1 MSVIQLILVA
11 FAVFAVSRV
20 VIRFRRG
27 GLPIVHLVLWTLFW
41 SATIVVALRPSTTS
55 RVASA
60 LGVGRGADVVVYLA
74 LVLVFYLLF
83 RSFGRIEELERQ
95 ITRVV
100 RAAALRELEEEMS
113 KRPPPVPRPPPPPP
127 S

>member
-1 MSVIQLILVA
+1 MSVIQLVLVA
-11 FAVFAVSRV
+11 FAFFALSRV
-20 VIRFRRG
+20 VMRFRRG
-27 GLPIVHLVLWTLFW
+27 GLPLVHLVLWFLFW
-41 SATIVVALRPSTTS
+41 SATIVVALRPNTSS
-55 RVASA
+55 RVAA
-60 LGVGRGADVVVYLA
+60 FLGVGRGADVVVYLA

-100 RAAALRELEEEMS
+100 RAAALRDLEDDLAR
-113 KRPPPVPRPPPPPP
+113 RPPPPRPPPPPP